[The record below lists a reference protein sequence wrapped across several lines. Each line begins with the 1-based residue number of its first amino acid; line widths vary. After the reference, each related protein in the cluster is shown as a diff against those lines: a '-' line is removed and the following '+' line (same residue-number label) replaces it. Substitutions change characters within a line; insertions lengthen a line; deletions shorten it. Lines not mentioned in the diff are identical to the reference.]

1 MLNCRETSQ
10 LVSESHD
17 RKLEFL
23 EWLGMRLHLM
33 ICRNCQAFERQLRLL
48 RQWLRRGEPDDV
60 GPPLT
65 EQARNR
71 ITDALRRS
79 AAGEGSGTE
88 RGDPS

>member
-10 LVSESHD
+10 LVSESQD
-17 RKLEFL
+17 RKLGWA

-48 RQWLRRGEPDDV
+48 RQWLSRGEPDDV

-71 ITDALRRS
+71 ISDALRES
-79 AAGEGSGTE
+79 AAEEGTSTE